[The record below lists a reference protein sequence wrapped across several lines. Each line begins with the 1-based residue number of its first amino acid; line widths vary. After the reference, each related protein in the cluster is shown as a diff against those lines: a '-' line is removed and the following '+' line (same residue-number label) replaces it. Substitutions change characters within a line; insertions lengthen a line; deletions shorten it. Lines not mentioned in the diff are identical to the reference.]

1 MNIAGAV
8 FGFII
13 MGVII
18 VLWVRAHKSIKGD
31 DAPLFSMGQR
41 KPRKENNS
49 LEEFISAYKR
59 GDVDTGA
66 GNLPAAR
73 TADLPRAVPTLA
85 PAPLPSPAAPVPRN
99 AFVSGATKLVY
110 LTCKTGLRDHHVFA
124 HVSLS
129 MLSEAGT
136 SNPALAGSGVD
147 VLICNAN
154 FSAVAAID
162 MIDAGGSDSSAAK
175 SDYLKALGIRYL
187 RLSPKSIPK
196 PDEVHALL
204 YRM

>member
-1 MNIAGAV
+1 MSIAGAV
-8 FGFII
+8 LGFII
-13 MGVII
+13 LGAVII
-18 VLWVRAHKSIKGD
+18 LWVRVHKSIKGD
-31 DAPLFSMGQR
+31 DAPLFSPGQR

-49 LEEFISAYKR
+49 LEDFISAYKR
-59 GDVDTGA
+59 GEVDAGA
-66 GNLPAAR
+66 GNPPAAT
-73 TADLPRAVPTLA
+73 TADLPRAAPTMAPVPPT
-85 PAPLPSPAAPVPRN
+85 PPAAPVPRD
-99 AFVSGATKLVY
+99 AFVSGATKLAY

-129 MLSEAGT
+129 VLSEAGA

-147 VLICNAN
+147 VLICNAH

-162 MIDAGGSDSSAAK
+162 MIDAGGRDAGTAK

>member
-1 MNIAGAV
+1 MSIAGAV
-8 FGFII
+8 LGFII
-13 MGVII
+13 MGAVI
-18 VLWVRAHKSIKGD
+18 VLWVRVHKSVKGD

-49 LEEFISAYKR
+49 LDEFISAYQR
-59 GDVDTGA
+59 GEANTGA
-66 GNLPAAR
+66 GNPPGAT
-73 TADLPRAVPTLA
+73 TADLPRAAPTMAPVP
-85 PAPLPSPAAPVPRN
+85 PPLPTAPVPRD

-129 MLSEAGT
+129 VLSEAGT
-136 SNPALAGSGVD
+136 SNPVLAGSGVD
-147 VLICNAN
+147 ILICNAH
-154 FSAVAAID
+154 FAAVAAID
-162 MIDAGGSDSSAAK
+162 MIDAAGSDASAAK

-187 RLSPKSIPK
+187 RLSSKSIPK
-196 PDEVHALL
+196 PDEIHTLL